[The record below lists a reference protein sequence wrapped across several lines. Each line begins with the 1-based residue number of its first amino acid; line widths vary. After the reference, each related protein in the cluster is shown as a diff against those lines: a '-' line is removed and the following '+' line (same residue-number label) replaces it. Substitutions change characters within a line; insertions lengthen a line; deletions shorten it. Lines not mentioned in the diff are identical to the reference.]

1 MILGILQQFIRF
13 LLLTAIQVVILNN
26 VQLGTFIN
34 PFLYVLFILTLPV
47 NMPRLALLPIA
58 MVTGLT
64 IDMFQN
70 TPGMHASACLVMA
83 YMRPGWLK
91 MIAPRD
97 GYESDA
103 VPGIHKFGFPWF
115 MAYASLMVVTHH
127 LVLFFIEVF
136 RFSEFSDTL
145 IRVLLSSILT
155 LLLIIIAQYLTAR
168 PRNAS

>member
-34 PFLYVLFILTLPV
+34 PFLYVLFLLTLPV

-58 MVTGLT
+58 MVTGLV

-83 YMRPGWLK
+83 YMRPG
-91 MIAPRD
+91 
-97 GYESDA
+97 
-103 VPGIHKFGFPWF
+103 
-115 MAYASLMVVTHH
+115 
-127 LVLFFIEVF
+127 
-136 RFSEFSDTL
+136 
-145 IRVLLSSILT
+145 
-155 LLLIIIAQYLTAR
+155 
-168 PRNAS
+168 